1 MNRKEAKRFLREH
14 PEFEAWLQEDSERVS
29 TVRSNPGAVEELYR
43 HWSARKRQLI
53 DFKSLSQ
60 KTKRASE
67 MLSGVQSIMDMFAD
81 NIKKL

>member
-14 PEFEAWLQEDSERVS
+14 PEFEAWLQEDNERIS
-29 TVRSNPGAVEELYR
+29 AVRSNPGAIEEMFKR
-43 HWSARKRQLI
+43 WSTRKRQRL
-53 DFKSLSQ
+53 DFESLSE

-81 NIKKL
+81 NMKKL